1 MIINPFGPYSFVS
14 HGEIAIG
21 GILSYA
27 EPLDHFGF
35 LMNVAREFTN
45 EDDDGDGTIRGRLVH
60 QVKLDDCDEVEEQAP
75 EILRAVRLVGEARR
89 TGVKVLVTCAAGRNR
104 SALVAAEH
112 LIQVGHNPQKVIQN
126 IQMCRSNAL
135 TNEAFVQWLKRKR

>member
-14 HGEIAIG
+14 QGEIAIG

-35 LMNVAREFTN
+35 LINVAREFAE
-45 EDDDGDGTIRGRLVH
+45 EDEEKETLVYNRRVH
-60 QVKLDDCDEVEEQAP
+60 QAKLDDCDEVEEQAP

-89 TGVKVLVTCAAGRNR
+89 TGVKVLVTCAMGRNR

-112 LIQVGHNPQKVIQN
+112 LIQVGHNRVTKDRQ
-126 IQMCRSNAL
+126 A
-135 TNEAFVQWLKRKR
+135 